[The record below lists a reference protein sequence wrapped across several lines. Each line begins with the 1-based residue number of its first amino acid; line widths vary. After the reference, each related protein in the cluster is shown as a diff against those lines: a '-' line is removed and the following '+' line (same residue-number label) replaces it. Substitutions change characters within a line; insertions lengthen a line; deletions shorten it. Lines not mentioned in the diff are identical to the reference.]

1 MPPNNHTGPYV
12 LEDCPHGCD
21 QRAPSSLEGSEQAV
35 EPLSPALQ
43 PLQKK
48 KQQLQAKTLRG
59 RSSKGSPKPALY
71 FTAQTPTNRSHEAEF
86 WNMSKTGLGERLW
99 LEVRNMVQNGDPRP
113 RFWPHSD
120 IQNPCNQRG
129 VLQNCRQRNTFW
141 EALRVFN
148 STLYIKQQPNHL
160 GV

>member
-113 RFWPHSD
+113 RNIPFLPWIRHGYWKKKLLKITNKAGDKPAWQMLLLPG
-120 IQNPCNQRG
+120 I
-129 VLQNCRQRNTFW
+129 CR
-141 EALRVFN
+141 
-148 STLYIKQQPNHL
+148 S
-160 GV
+160 